1 MILILLFMSDF
12 WLGIVTLKNVKQ
24 KKDKI
29 SKELRPIA
37 WRHRRCW
44 NFCLSEDKQKR
55 NRTNLY

>member
-1 MILILLFMSDF
+1 MSDF

-55 NRTNLY
+55 NRTNFY